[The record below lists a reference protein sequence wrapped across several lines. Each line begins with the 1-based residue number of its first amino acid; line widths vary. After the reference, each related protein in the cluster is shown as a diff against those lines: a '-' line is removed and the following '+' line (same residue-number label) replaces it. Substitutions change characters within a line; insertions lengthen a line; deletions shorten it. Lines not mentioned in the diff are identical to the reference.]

1 MKLSV
6 EQFLCII
13 EPRLVRLLKNLTAA
27 TLAELMILLQS
38 QSSLT
43 MFQIIFSMIIGHLM
57 LATVE
62 LLQDANLS
70 EKKWSA

>member
-1 MKLSV
+1 M
-6 EQFLCII
+6 
-13 EPRLVRLLKNLTAA
+13 LVRLLMNLTAA
-27 TLAELMILLQS
+27 TLTELMILLQS

-43 MFQIIFSMIIGHLM
+43 MFQIIFSMIIDHLM

-62 LLQDANLS
+62 LLLDANLP

>member
-1 MKLSV
+1 M
-6 EQFLCII
+6 
-13 EPRLVRLLKNLTAA
+13 NLTAT

-43 MFQIIFSMIIGHLM
+43 MYQIIFSMIIDYLM

-62 LLQDANLS
+62 LLLDTNLP
-70 EKKWSA
+70 EKKWSV

>member
-1 MKLSV
+1 M
-6 EQFLCII
+6 
-13 EPRLVRLLKNLTAA
+13 NLTAA

-43 MFQIIFSMIIGHLM
+43 MFQIISSMIIGHLM

-62 LLQDANLS
+62 LLQNANLP

>member
-1 MKLSV
+1 M
-6 EQFLCII
+6 
-13 EPRLVRLLKNLTAA
+13 LVRLLMNLTAA

-43 MFQIIFSMIIGHLM
+43 MFQIIFSMIIDYLM

-62 LLQDANLS
+62 LSQIAILP